1 LRRTTIVAACSA
13 VLAMLPAAIHPVQA
27 QASHAVSA
35 PHRVHHA
42 PLPKRVMYGLAHRA
56 KALHRTHPRLSP
68 HSIFLRLCKTWR
80 KAHRRPA
87 PAAVVPS
94 VRLVA
99 RRYGFDPD
107 GMLRVARC
115 ESNLQRTAT
124 NGQYL
129 GLFQLGSFARARYLD
144 GAWADSYA
152 NALAAARYA
161 KEAGGWGPWTCG
173 YAYD

>member
-1 LRRTTIVAACSA
+1 
-13 VLAMLPAAIHPVQA
+13 
-27 QASHAVSA
+27 
-35 PHRVHHA
+35 
-42 PLPKRVMYGLAHRA
+42 MYGLAHRA

>member
-1 LRRTTIVAACSA
+1 MRRTTTVAACSA
-13 VLAMLPAAIHPVQA
+13 VLALLPAVLHPVSA

-35 PHRVHHA
+35 PHRAHPA
-42 PLPKRVMYGLAHRA
+42 PLSKKVLSRLARKA
-56 KALHRTHPRLSP
+56 RALHRAHP
-68 HSIFLRLCKTWR
+68 HVKAHTFFQRLCHVWR
-80 KAHRRPA
+80 TTHVRPA
-87 PAAVVPS
+87 PAAVVPA
-94 VRLVA
+94 VRVVA

-129 GLFQLGSFARARYLD
+129 GLFQLGSFARARYLH
-144 GAWADSYA
+144 GSWTDSYA

-173 YAYD
+173 YVYD